1 MTEQITA
8 ADNKSTIPC
17 VLLIDGRPVM
27 QEALKLF
34 LITDM
39 DMHVKTANTFS
50 QAFEL
55 LQKANEFQASHQ
67 DHIDVVILDVLWAR
81 SAVLEIVQTLKKDFP
96 RLPILVISTGYDDK
110 FATRV
115 LKLGASGYKSCLAS
129 VDQFQE
135 AINAVLSGRKYISP
149 LVTKQVLADT
159 FQKDDM
165 LPHEVLSDREYQ
177 ILIMIAQ
184 GKTVGEIGVELHLSV
199 KTIST
204 YRSRVLDKLHLK
216 NNAQIMQYAVGNSL
230 I

>member
-1 MTEQITA
+1 
-8 ADNKSTIPC
+8 
-17 VLLIDGRPVM
+17 M
-27 QEALKLF
+27 QHALKLVIMSE
-34 LITDM
+34 L
-39 DMHVKTANTFS
+39 DMHVKSVATYL
-50 QAFEL
+50 QGKEL
-55 LQKANEFQASHQ
+55 LHSSGAIHHNHSER
-67 DHIDVVILDVLWAR
+67 IDLVIVDVMWAR
-81 SAVLEIVQTLKKDFP
+81 SAILEIVQSLRKDFN

-115 LKLGASGYKSCLAS
+115 LKLGASGYKSCQAS
-129 VDQFQE
+129 LEQFQE
-135 AINAVLSGRKYISP
+135 AVQTVLSGRTYISP

-159 FQKDDM
+159 FQKDGM
-165 LPHEVLSDREYQ
+165 QAHEVLSDREYQ

-216 NNAQIMQYAVGNSL
+216 NNAQIMHYAVGNSL